1 MPKLSPLFLL
11 LGCLILTGCSG
22 STTDPTALYNKKAN
36 ELMAK
41 VIEDS
46 NCSCLFPIPKR
57 SLIAMAYAESLSPK
71 IENIVIEKLK
81 LRNNAELDSLANW
94 SREFK
99 LDPQTLKK
107 NGVKIISLD
116 YFWKNNDS
124 IIKICPNGILS
135 LQKPIFDRHFKRAII
150 DYEWAFSCMSGPIS
164 TFEFKNNEWT
174 FIEN

>member
-1 MPKLSPLFLL
+1 MPKPAPLFFLL
-11 LGCLILTGCSG
+11 VCLMLTGCSG
-22 STTDPTALYNKKAN
+22 NTTDPTAFYNKKAN

-107 NGVKIISLD
+107 NSVKIISLD

-124 IIKICPNGILS
+124 ITKICPKGVLS
-135 LQKPIFDRHFKRAII
+135 LQKPIFDRQFKRAVI

-164 TFEFKNNEWT
+164 TFEFKNNQWT